1 MPNEAT
7 NFREC
12 LAENLQT
19 VFLGQGHFEESVTWF
34 DAGESE
40 GRTVMISQVNALG
53 HLDSESHHLGS
64 GHAVHFLVEN
74 HATRGTTVPAIGCRL
89 VRSDNTHWGFQRIVS
104 SDQAGWILEFVG
116 GQIDRAGMGR
126 QAHL

>member
-12 LAENLQT
+12 VLENLRT
-19 VFLGQGHFEESVTWF
+19 VLLGQGHFEESVTWF

-40 GRTVMISQVNALG
+40 GRTITVNQVNAVGNLG
-53 HLDSESHHLGS
+53 TEQHHLVT
-64 GHAVHFLVEN
+64 GHTLHFLVES
-74 HATRGTTVPAIGCRL
+74 HETRGTLAPAIGCRL
-89 VRSDNTHWGFQRIVS
+89 VREDGSNWGFQRVIS

-116 GQIDRAGMGR
+116 GQIDRSGMGR